1 MSRLY
6 GKDLHSEI
14 ERLVDPGIRYSV
26 RTPQGIKYTV
36 IRPAAAHGSSEF
48 IDYVTH
54 QYESRK
60 SNRKRR

>member
-1 MSRLY
+1 MNRLY
-6 GKDLHSEI
+6 GKDLESEI
-14 ERLVDPGIRYSV
+14 DRVVDPGIRYSV
-26 RTPQGIKYTV
+26 KTPSGINLTLIK
-36 IRPAAAHGSSEF
+36 PAAAHGSSEF